1 MQIRNLFDS
10 QRDIERPIEKVIS
23 YGAAQEERLKAE
35 ISEYVVTDKIESQ
48 LEKLLTDM
56 QLAMDSGGQNE
67 VGVWVSGFYGSG
79 KSSFTKYLA
88 LALDDRVTIDGKP
101 FIKHFQDRLHYRADR

>member
-1 MQIRNLFDS
+1 MQIRDLFDS

-35 ISEYVVTDKIESQ
+35 ISEYVVTEKIEQQ

-56 QLAMDSGGQNE
+56 QAAMDSTE
-67 VGVWVSGFYGSG
+67 W
-79 KSSFTKYLA
+79 
-88 LALDDRVTIDGKP
+88 
-101 FIKHFQDRLHYRADR
+101 